1 MGHFVKIWS
10 GMRYNIGMEE
20 KKYGR
25 VVLLGRPNTGK
36 STLLNA
42 LMGQKVAITSPLPQ
56 TSRKNQRVLYSG
68 EKGKII
74 FSDTPGIIDKVR
86 DLVSK
91 RANAEAPKELGQ
103 ADVVVVMVDISRAKS
118 EEENKVI
125 GLVRNIDVP
134 KILVYNKID
143 KAIGSKDHRA
153 DYHWMEEEFDTA
165 IAISAIKSRHV
176 LGLLNEIFS
185 LLPEK
190 INQAVM
196 EEIALIEKS
205 GYPVMGMSSTDYVA
219 ELIREKAYLCLR
231 QEVPYSVNVEVIE
244 IKEKKNIIVVKA
256 DIFTTYRRYK
266 KMIIGRGGSKI
277 KQIGVAAR
285 KELEL
290 MSEKKV
296 FLELE
301 VKVDQHWPER
311 IMES

>member
-1 MGHFVKIWS
+1 
-10 GMRYNIGMEE
+10 MRYNIRMEE

-25 VVLLGRPNTGK
+25 VVILGRPNTGK

-42 LMGQKVAITSPLPQ
+42 IMGQKVAITSPLPQ
-56 TSRKNQRVLYSG
+56 TSRKNQRVLYRG
-68 EKGKII
+68 KKGKII

-91 RANAEAPKELGQ
+91 RANAEAPKELGR

-125 GLVRNIDVP
+125 GLVRNIDVA
-134 KILVYNKID
+134 KILVYNKTD
-143 KAIGSKDHRA
+143 KAVGSKDHRA
-153 DYHWMEEEFDTA
+153 DYHWMEEEFDKTVA
-165 IAISAIKSRHV
+165 VSAIKDRHV
-176 LGLLNEIFS
+176 AGLLNEIFS

-190 INQAVM
+190 TNREVM

-205 GYPVMGMSSTDYVA
+205 GHPVMGMGSREYIA

-290 MSEKKV
+290 MSGKKV

-301 VKVDQHWPER
+301 VKIDQHWPER
-311 IMES
+311 VMES

>member
-1 MGHFVKIWS
+1 
-10 GMRYNIGMEE
+10 MRYNIGMKE

-25 VVLLGRPNTGK
+25 VVIVGRPNTGK

-42 LMGQKVAITSPLPQ
+42 IMEQKVAITSPLPQ
-56 TSRKNQRVLYSG
+56 TSRQSQRVLYSG

-74 FSDTPGIIDKVR
+74 FSDTPGIIDKIK

-91 RANAEAPKELGQ
+91 KANAEAPRELGR
-103 ADVVVVMVDISRAKS
+103 ADVLVVVVDISRAKS
-118 EEENKVI
+118 EEENKII
-125 GLVRNIDVP
+125 GLVRNVDVP

-143 KAIGSKDHRA
+143 KAVGSKDHKA
-153 DYHWMEEEFDTA
+153 DYHWMEEEFDKE

-176 LGLLNEIFS
+176 SGLLNEIFG
-185 LLPEK
+185 LLPTK
-190 INQAVM
+190 ASMAVM

-205 GYPVMGMSSTDYVA
+205 GNPVMGMNSRQYVA

-231 QEVPYSVNVEVIE
+231 QEVPYSVNVEVKE
-244 IKEKKNIIVVKA
+244 IKEKKDIIVVRA

-266 KMIIGRGGSKI
+266 KMIIGREGK
-277 KQIGVAAR
+277 KLRQIGTAAR

-290 MSEKKV
+290 MAGKKI

-301 VKVDQHWPER
+301 VRVDEHWPER
-311 IMES
+311 MMES

>member
-1 MGHFVKIWS
+1 MD
-10 GMRYNIGMEE
+10 E

-25 VVLLGRPNTGK
+25 VVIVGRPNTGK

-42 LMGQKVAITSPLPQ
+42 IMGQKVAITSPLPQ
-56 TSRKNQRVLYSG
+56 TSRKNQRVLYNG

-103 ADVVVVMVDISRAKS
+103 ADVLIVMVDISRAKN
-118 EEENKVI
+118 EEENKVL
-125 GLVRNIDVP
+125 GLVRNIEVP
-134 KILVYNKID
+134 KILAYNKID
-143 KAIGSKDHRA
+143 EAVGSKDHKA
-153 DYHWMEEEFDTA
+153 DYHWMEEEFDEA
-165 IAISAIKSRHV
+165 IAISALKDKHV
-176 LGLLNEIFS
+176 TGLLNIVFS
-185 LLPEK
+185 LLPAKPNRE
-190 INQAVM
+190 VM

-205 GYPVMGMSSTDYVA
+205 GNPAMGMSSKEYVA

-231 QEVPYSVNVEVIE
+231 QEVPYSIDVNVSE

-256 DIFTTYRRYK
+256 DIFTTHRRYK
-266 KMIIGRGGSKI
+266 KMIIGMGGRRI

-285 KELEL
+285 KEMEL
-290 MSEKKV
+290 MAGKKV

-301 VKVDQHWPER
+301 VGVDKHWPER

>member
-1 MGHFVKIWS
+1 
-10 GMRYNIGMEE
+10 MEE

-25 VVLLGRPNTGK
+25 VVILGRPNTGK

-42 LMGQKVAITSPLPQ
+42 LMNQKVAITSPLPQ

-74 FSDTPGIIDKVR
+74 FSDTPGIVDKVT
-86 DLVSK
+86 DLISK
-91 RANAEAPKELGQ
+91 RVNTEAPKELGR
-103 ADVVVVMVDISRAKS
+103 ADVLVTMVDISRAKS
-118 EEENKVI
+118 EEENKII
-125 GLVRNIDVP
+125 GLVRNVNVP
-134 KILVYNKID
+134 KILVYNKTD

-153 DYHWMEEEFDTA
+153 DYHWMEEEFDKA
-165 IAISAIKSRHV
+165 IAISAIKSIHV
-176 LGLLNEIFS
+176 QGLLNEIFA

-190 INQAVM
+190 ADEVVM

-205 GYPVMGMSSTDYVA
+205 GHLVMGMNSKEYVA

-231 QEVPYSVNVEVIE
+231 QEVPYSVNVEVEE
-244 IKEKKNIIVVKA
+244 IKEKKDIIVVKA

-266 KMIIGRGGSKI
+266 KMIIGRGGKKI

-290 MSEKKV
+290 MSGKKV
-296 FLELE
+296 YLELE
-301 VKVDQHWPER
+301 VKVDEHWPER
-311 IMES
+311 AMES